1 MPHVLRSK
9 MRSFL
14 PSLSQYRG
22 LLLMI
27 LVLGPGG
34 TFPYGFH
41 LAVTNAPS
49 KHIRSF
55 LNATWAARRGA
66 APTPETLTLLWS
78 SVISIF
84 GLGGILGCLCS
95 QSLVERFGKKKCLLF
110 NNLFMLGASGVLAG
124 SKMAASFEM
133 ALAGRLLIGFS
144 SGVSLIIHP
153 IYAGEIAPRS
163 LRGFTNASVG
173 IFVTLGKVFGQ
184 VLGLRELLGTESLWP
199 CLLGCTGVTALLQL
213 VTLPFFPESPRYL
226 LMEKG
231 DQEACW
237 KAVQQ
242 LWGPGDHKAEV
253 EDMRKEQAGL
263 TGLGPRGPLQLLR
276 DHSLRRPV
284 SISFILGIAMQFSG
298 INAIYFYASEVLQQ
312 AGFSEWLI
320 PYVSMGIGICDV
332 FSSVLCTFIIEQ
344 FSRRGLLLTS
354 YFQMTLLLLLLTI
367 TLNLQ
372 SLVSWMALCSA
383 ILLFLFIFFFSAGA
397 GEATRPAAM
406 LIMGMLLWG
415 GNFLLAVLFP
425 LLVATLGSFCFLVFS
440 SILMGTWIFIYLFLP
455 ETRGRSI
462 ADIAAAFVQWPQGRT
477 PPGSP
482 PLRDPQYCTRF

>member
-1 MPHVLRSK
+1 MAFTWPSPTLRP
-9 MRSFL
+9 R
-14 PSLSQYRG
+14 
-22 LLLMI
+22 
-27 LVLGPGG
+27 
-34 TFPYGFH
+34 
-41 LAVTNAPS
+41 
-49 KHIRSF
+49 
-55 LNATWAARRGA
+55 
-66 APTPETLTLLWS
+66 
-78 SVISIF
+78 
-84 GLGGILGCLCS
+84 
-95 QSLVERFGKKKCLLF
+95 KKCLLF

-124 SKMAASFEM
+124 SKMASSFEM
-133 ALAGRLLIGFS
+133 VLAGRLLVGFS
-144 SGVSLIIHP
+144 SGISLMVHP

-199 CLLGCTGVTALLQL
+199 CLLGCPAVTALLQL

-231 DQEACW
+231 DQDACW

-242 LWGPGDHKAEV
+242 LWGAGDHKAEV

-263 TGLGPRGPLQLLR
+263 SGARPRGPLQLLR
-276 DHSLRRPV
+276 EHSLRRP
-284 SISFILGIAMQFSG
+284 ITITLILGTALQFSG

-312 AGFSEWLI
+312 AGFSERLV
-320 PYVSMGIGICDV
+320 PYVSVGISTCDF
-332 FSSVLCTFIIEQ
+332 FSSMLCSFVIER

-354 YFQMTLLLLLLTI
+354 YFQMGLVLLLLTV

-372 SLVSWMALCSA
+372 SLVSWMAVCSA
-383 ILLFLFIFFFSAGA
+383 LLLFLFTFIFSAGA
-397 GEATRPAAM
+397 AGTSMCIAMEIFDQENRLAAM
-406 LIMGMLLWG
+406 VIMCTLLWG

-425 LLVATLGSFCFLVFS
+425 ILVATLRSFCFLVFP
-440 SILMGTWIFIYLFLP
+440 SILTGAWIFIYLFLP

-462 ADIAAAFVQWPQGRT
+462 VDITAAFAQRPQGRT

-482 PLRDPQYCTRF
+482 PLQDPQYCTQF

>member
-397 GEATRPAAM
+397 GHAR
-406 LIMGMLLWG
+406 
-415 GNFLLAVLFP
+415 FLLLPGLLQHPDGYLDFHLPLPAGNPGPVHRGHRRGVRPVAPGEDTPRKPPTSGPPILHPVLNWG
-425 LLVATLGSFCFLVFS
+425 LQQDRGVEGRAGDGRRAGTL
-440 SILMGTWIFIYLFLP
+440 
-455 ETRGRSI
+455 
-462 ADIAAAFVQWPQGRT
+462 
-477 PPGSP
+477 
-482 PLRDPQYCTRF
+482 

>member
-1 MPHVLRSK
+1 MGQGPC
-9 MRSFL
+9 
-14 PSLSQYRG
+14 PAQP
-22 LLLMI
+22 
-27 LVLGPGG
+27 GPGSLI
-34 TFPYGFH
+34 P
-41 LAVTNAPS
+41 APPL
-49 KHIRSF
+49 HIRSF

-354 YFQMTLLLLLLTI
+354 YFQMTFHEPPPGPPPGLT
-367 TLNLQ
+367 
-372 SLVSWMALCSA
+372 LVSWMALCSA

-397 GEATRPAAM
+397 AGTSMCVIMELFDQATRPAAM

-462 ADIAAAFVQWPQGRT
+462 ADIAAAFVQCSSCLLT
-477 PPGSP
+477 LLYPPKCSEQQSAP
-482 PLRDPQYCTRF
+482 